1 MNFEKLRQYA
11 PQILQLAHEHG
22 ITRVFVFGSVAR
34 GESTPRS
41 DVDLLVEMKEDAS
54 LFEMAGFGYEAEK
67 LLKVQVD
74 VIPTLLLPQLKDQNF
89 ASNIRRDAA
98 ELFTITKANKAN
110 KMTRFYFPH
119 LVICKIPFEKAI
131 KLFDLLFVG
140 SRNCPITRDPETF

>member
-34 GESTPRS
+34 GESTARS

-74 VIPTLLLPQLKDQNF
+74 VIPMRLLPQLKDQNF
-89 ASNIRRDAA
+89 ASNIRRDAIA
-98 ELFTITKANKAN
+98 L
-110 KMTRFYFPH
+110 
-119 LVICKIPFEKAI
+119 
-131 KLFDLLFVG
+131 
-140 SRNCPITRDPETF
+140 